1 MKFLPRFQRDVFDE
15 NLKLVK
21 EVEQLAAKK
30 GSTPAQIALAWVRAH
45 SGRDGLPVIIPI
57 PGATTEER
65 INENMTEVTLS
76 KDDMV
81 AIDEILKR
89 TTILGGRYHDAAMAF
104 CEL

>member
-1 MKFLPRFQRDVFDE
+1 MFDE
-15 NLKLVK
+15 NLKLLK

-30 GSTPAQIALAWVRAH
+30 GSTPAQISLAWVRAH

-65 INENMTEVTLS
+65 VNENSTEVTLS
-76 KDDMV
+76 KDDMA

-89 TTILGGRYHDAAMAF
+89 TAIIGGRYHDAAMAF